1 MHLVTL
7 NAAGHASPG
16 VIAGDSI
23 LDLGAAVAIL
33 SVAKLIPSGMRGLL
47 EGGDAALDLLME
59 RIGAIIKG
67 PMQVVGYKGGGP
79 AVADMIGGQIPL
91 VIQPVVTFLGQARAG
106 KARILTVLLPRRRGA
121 DSRGQRAS
129 GIRRGAGQIQG
140 PVRATAEGCESE
152 TVVG

>member
-47 EGGDAALDLLME
+47 EGVDAALDL
-59 RIGAIIKG
+59 RIGAKSAKRE
-67 PMQVVGYKGGGP
+67 GYP
-79 AVADMIGGQIPL
+79 WC
-91 VIQPVVTFLGQARAG
+91 
-106 KARILTVLLPRRRGA
+106 GA
-121 DSRGQRAS
+121 
-129 GIRRGAGQIQG
+129 
-140 PVRATAEGCESE
+140 P
-152 TVVG
+152 

>member
-67 PMQVVGYKGGGP
+67 PMQVVG
-79 AVADMIGGQIPL
+79 
-91 VIQPVVTFLGQARAG
+91 
-106 KARILTVLLPRRRGA
+106 
-121 DSRGQRAS
+121 
-129 GIRRGAGQIQG
+129 
-140 PVRATAEGCESE
+140 
-152 TVVG
+152 

>member
-47 EGGDAALDLLME
+47 EGVDAALDLL
-59 RIGAIIKG
+59 IGAKSAKRE
-67 PMQVVGYKGGGP
+67 GY
-79 AVADMIGGQIPL
+79 
-91 VIQPVVTFLGQARAG
+91 
-106 KARILTVLLPRRRGA
+106 PRCGA
-121 DSRGQRAS
+121 
-129 GIRRGAGQIQG
+129 
-140 PVRATAEGCESE
+140 P
-152 TVVG
+152 